1 MLFSAFLLVLEL
13 LDDVNSE
20 VETNDVLGE
29 GDVVTFY
36 QCSKLLH
43 LLEFN
48 RSRDYIK
55 ATLTLYFSD
64 E

>member
-13 LDDVNSE
+13 HDDSE
-20 VETNDVLGE
+20 VETNDVLSE

-43 LLEFN
+43 VLEFN

-55 ATLTLYFSD
+55 ADLNSLFF
-64 E
+64 